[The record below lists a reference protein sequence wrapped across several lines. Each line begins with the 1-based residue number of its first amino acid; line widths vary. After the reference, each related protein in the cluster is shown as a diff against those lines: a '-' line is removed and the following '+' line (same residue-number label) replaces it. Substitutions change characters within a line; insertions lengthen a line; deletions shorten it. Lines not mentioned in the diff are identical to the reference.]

1 MARGELLAISPA
13 SFQITQLFEPQKKF
27 FYVITQQAIQRDLD
41 ATQMRP
47 RCKVVTTRKT
57 NKKTNR
63 NPNNHQRP
71 EEVHFFRPQ
80 VGGPPKQPK
89 QPGPVSHKAY
99 RHNLSLEAASR
110 KSRDLAKEK
119 LARGKLARGKLAR
132 GKLARGKLN
141 CGFRR
146 RSYSYLCLATLSANE
161 GSTQKSTL

>member
-1 MARGELLAISPA
+1 MQG
-13 SFQITQLFEPQKKF
+13 
-27 FYVITQQAIQRDLD
+27 
-41 ATQMRP
+41 
-47 RCKVVTTRKT
+47 RCKVATSR
-57 NKKTNR
+57 KTNR
-63 NPNNHQRP
+63 NPNNQQRP

-80 VGGPPKQPK
+80 VGGPPEQPK

-119 LARGKLARGKLAR
+119 LARGKLARGKS
-132 GKLARGKLN
+132 N